1 MYTFFTASD
10 FLPTKWSTADE
21 KAQFGNTLLHFM
33 LTGFLAGRFTEKL
46 YTRLS
51 MCYGHIAHF
60 DRQGFSETWFDSPE
74 SIASFVNH
82 LMQWPCHGDA
92 GYTFSDV
99 ERAIQREAA
108 RLNLVAKVNE
118 AAARSTQQ
126 RELALLDTL
135 ENKYR
140 RDSVIPMPNPATQRT
155 RRTRRATSAH
165 RVSTA
170 RSPHGPSPLSLP
182 RSIPHG
188 IRRQEVGY
196 PS

>member
-21 KAQFGNTLLHFM
+21 KAQFGNTLLYFM

-46 YTRLS
+46 YMRLS

-126 RELALLDTL
+126 RELALLSTL

-140 RDSVIPMPNPATQRT
+140 RDSVIPMPN
-155 RRTRRATSAH
+155 SA
-165 RVSTA
+165 TA
-170 RSPHGPSPLSLP
+170 RREEPAEQLPL
-182 RSIPHG
+182 IA
-188 IRRQEVGY
+188 
-196 PS
+196 

>member
-1 MYTFFTASD
+1 
-10 FLPTKWSTADE
+10 
-21 KAQFGNTLLHFM
+21 
-33 LTGFLAGRFTEKL
+33 
-46 YTRLS
+46 

-126 RELALLDTL
+126 RELALLSTL

-140 RDSVIPMPNPATQRT
+140 RDSVIPMPNSATAGREEPAEQL
-155 RRTRRATSAH
+155 
-165 RVSTA
+165 
-170 RSPHGPSPLSLP
+170 PL
-182 RSIPHG
+182 IA
-188 IRRQEVGY
+188 
-196 PS
+196 